1 MIKIGTRG
9 SKLAL
14 WQANYFSTLL
24 TDKGLDTEIKIIKTQ
39 GDLVSNLGF
48 DKLEGKGFFTK
59 EIEEALLN
67 NDIDVAVHS
76 LKDLP
81 TQSPDGLV
89 IAGLST
95 RANPS
100 DALIIKKSSFANTE
114 LFKLPEN
121 AVVGTSSQRRKA
133 LVRHYRPDITL
144 VDIRGNVPTRIVKLR
159 KDENLD
165 AIILARAGL
174 DRTGVDL
181 ADFEVLTLNPREFVP
196 APGQG
201 IIAFQTR
208 AENIELRKK
217 LASLTDKGLIESSN
231 VERKI
236 LKLMGGGCHMPL
248 GAYCTR
254 DQNGYLHVWACF
266 AEHWKKPLDFVQYS
280 SATAH
285 ELAETIVK
293 QLKYDTT
300 V

>member
-14 WQANYFSTLL
+14 WQANFFAALL
-24 TDKGLDTEIKIIKTQ
+24 EEQGMDSEIIIIKTQ
-39 GDLVSNLGF
+39 GDVVQHLGF

-59 EIEEALLN
+59 EIEESLLSGEV
-67 NDIDVAVHS
+67 DVAVHS

-81 TQSPDGLV
+81 TQSPEGLV
-89 IAGLST
+89 IAGLSD

-100 DALIIKKSSFANTE
+100 DTLVIRKESYREDK

-121 AVVGTSSQRRKA
+121 ATVGTSSQRRKA
-133 LVRHYRPDITL
+133 LIKYFRPDINT
-144 VDIRGNVPTRIVKLR
+144 VDIRGNVPTRIQKLR
-159 KDENLD
+159 EQDFD
-165 AIILARAGL
+165 ALLLAQAGI

-181 ADFEVLTLNPREFVP
+181 TGLEVLTLNPREFIP

-208 AENIELRKK
+208 EENVDLRKK
-217 LASLTDKGLIESSN
+217 LAALTDKRLIETSN

-236 LKLMGGGCHMPL
+236 LQLMGGGCHMPL
-248 GAYCTR
+248 GAYCVK
-254 DQNGYLHVWACF
+254 DQNGYLHVWSCF
-266 AEHWKKPLDFVQYS
+266 AEQWQDALYFVQYS
-280 SATAH
+280 SATDH

-293 QLKYDTT
+293 KLKYDTT

>member
-14 WQANYFSTLL
+14 WQANFFAALL
-24 TDKGLDTEIKIIKTQ
+24 EEQGMESEIKIIKTQ
-39 GDLVSNLGF
+39 GDVVQHLGF

-59 EIEEALLN
+59 EIEESLLSGEV
-67 NDIDVAVHS
+67 DVAVHS

-81 TQSPDGLV
+81 TQSPEGLV
-89 IAGLST
+89 IAGLSD

-100 DALIIKKSSFANTE
+100 DTLVIRKESYREDK
-114 LFKLPEN
+114 LFKLPVN
-121 AVVGTSSQRRKA
+121 ATVGTSSQRRKA
-133 LVRHYRPDITL
+133 LIRYFRPDVNT
-144 VDIRGNVPTRIVKLR
+144 VDIRGNVPTRIQKLR
-159 KDENLD
+159 EQDFD
-165 AIILARAGL
+165 ALLLAQAGI

-181 ADFEVLTLNPREFVP
+181 TGLEVLTLNPREFIP

-208 AENIELRKK
+208 EENVDLRKK
-217 LASLTDKGLIESSN
+217 LAALTDKRVIETSN

-236 LKLMGGGCHMPL
+236 LQLMGGGCHMPL
-248 GAYCTR
+248 GAYCVK
-254 DQNGYLHVWACF
+254 DQNGYLHVWSCF
-266 AEHWKKPLDFVQYS
+266 AEQWQDALYFVQYS
-280 SATAH
+280 SATDH

-293 QLKYDTT
+293 KLKYDTT

>member
-14 WQANYFSTLL
+14 WQANFFAALL
-24 TDKGLDTEIKIIKTQ
+24 EEQGMESEIKIIKTQ
-39 GDLVSNLGF
+39 GDVVQHLGF

-59 EIEEALLN
+59 EIEDSLLSGEV
-67 NDIDVAVHS
+67 DVAVHS

-81 TQSPDGLV
+81 TQSPEGLV
-89 IAGLST
+89 IAGLSD

-100 DALIIKKSSFANTE
+100 DTLVIRNESYRE
-114 LFKLPEN
+114 DQLFKLPEN
-121 AVVGTSSQRRKA
+121 ATVGTSSQRRKA
-133 LVRHYRPDITL
+133 LIRYYRPDVNT
-144 VDIRGNVPTRIVKLR
+144 VDIRGNVPTRIQKLR
-159 KDENLD
+159 EQDLD
-165 AIILARAGL
+165 ALVLAQAGI

-181 ADFEVLTLNPREFVP
+181 TGLQVLTLNPREFIP

-208 AENIELRKK
+208 EENVDLRKK
-217 LASLTDKGLIESSN
+217 LATLTDKRLIETSN

-236 LKLMGGGCHMPL
+236 LQMMGGGCHMPL
-248 GAYCTR
+248 GAYCAK
-254 DQNGYLHVWACF
+254 DQNGYLHVWSCF
-266 AEHWKKPLDFVQYS
+266 AERWEDPLYFFQYS
-280 SATAH
+280 SATDH

-293 QLKYDTT
+293 KLKYDTT

>member
-14 WQANYFSTLL
+14 WQANFFAALL
-24 TDKGLDTEIKIIKTQ
+24 EEQGMDSEIKIIKTQ
-39 GDLVSNLGF
+39 GDVVQHLGF

-59 EIEEALLN
+59 EIEESLLSGEV
-67 NDIDVAVHS
+67 DVAVHS

-81 TQSPDGLV
+81 TQSPEGLV
-89 IAGLST
+89 IAGLSD

-100 DALIIKKSSFANTE
+100 DTLVIRKESYREDK

-121 AVVGTSSQRRKA
+121 ATVGTSSQRRKA
-133 LVRHYRPDITL
+133 LIKYFRPDINT
-144 VDIRGNVPTRIVKLR
+144 VDIRGNVPTRIQKLR
-159 KDENLD
+159 EQDFD
-165 AIILARAGL
+165 ALLLAQAGI

-181 ADFEVLTLNPREFVP
+181 TGLEVLTLNPREFIP

-208 AENIELRKK
+208 EENVDLRKK
-217 LASLTDKGLIESSN
+217 LAALTDKRLIETSN

-236 LKLMGGGCHMPL
+236 LQLMGGGCHMPL
-248 GAYCTR
+248 GAYCVK
-254 DQNGYLHVWACF
+254 DQNGYLHVWSCF
-266 AEHWKKPLDFVQYS
+266 AEQWQDALYFVQYS
-280 SATAH
+280 SATDH

-293 QLKYDTT
+293 KLKYDTT